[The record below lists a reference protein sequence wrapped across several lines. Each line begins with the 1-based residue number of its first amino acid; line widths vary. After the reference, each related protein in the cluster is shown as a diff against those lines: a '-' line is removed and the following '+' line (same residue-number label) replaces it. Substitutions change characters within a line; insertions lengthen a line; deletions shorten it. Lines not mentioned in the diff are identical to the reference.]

1 MNTLNR
7 RMFRKKGG
15 GASGIMASGPELV
28 KRTNGGGFRD
38 PYINYQALIPNP
50 IEDARG
56 LYGKNLNLYELMKLR
71 PKVEPIEDQ
80 IAIEKEKKRKED
92 LIKKDI
98 DTINVTNE
106 KLLKS
111 GAEVS
116 KPVTVDAFP
125 KSRGLSLK
133 TDEMTNDPMPGGL
146 FSQDNIV
153 TEAEAEAALKTPTG
167 DGISDA
173 YDPEERKKQFKGL
186 TGNLAKMENLN
197 QEILAKNR
205 RAISDQSSYDDRLF
219 FGTTL
224 NKATEDLQ
232 NELNKEGQEITLA
245 DVRDQG
251 VKLLGYDPDKL
262 DENFDE
268 DRRSAFFLSLMKAGL
283 AIAAGESDN
292 ALTNIAKGLNFGLTA
307 YGEDVKDLKK
317 ELKQDRKDA
326 ANTFYKLL
334 GDKKSE
340 QLAKESLN
348 LKKKMA
354 LREIVATKVGD
365 ERALAIKEM
374 EMENRNAELKINFYK
389 ILNEQNRHEQNF
401 DLKERELEANVKNA
415 MLRLVPDKLRL
426 FQGSGEITLIDQ
438 TKGFTLDNIKI
449 SDKLKKV
456 FMDELTNLKTNKKLA
471 KQLPSLTQKQIGEEE
486 QYYGIVKGE
495 TSNKKFGTFVG
506 NFETNLNK
514 KVEKGEVN
522 KGILNDY
529 FNVVRTVNGKIN
541 LSRVPSAVKK
551 YILKD
556 AVKILNTNKEIF
568 NLKDPEADAILN
580 PPTQE

>member
-1 MNTLNR
+1 
-7 RMFRKKGG
+7 
-15 GASGIMASGPELV
+15 
-28 KRTNGGGFRD
+28 
-38 PYINYQALIPNP
+38 
-50 IEDARG
+50 
-56 LYGKNLNLYELMKLR
+56 
-71 PKVEPIEDQ
+71 
-80 IAIEKEKKRKED
+80 
-92 LIKKDI
+92 
-98 DTINVTNE
+98 
-106 KLLKS
+106 
-111 GAEVS
+111 
-116 KPVTVDAFP
+116 
-125 KSRGLSLK
+125 
-133 TDEMTNDPMPGGL
+133 
-146 FSQDNIV
+146 
-153 TEAEAEAALKTPTG
+153 
-167 DGISDA
+167 
-173 YDPEERKKQFKGL
+173 
-186 TGNLAKMENLN
+186 
-197 QEILAKNR
+197 
-205 RAISDQSSYDDRLF
+205 
-219 FGTTL
+219 
-224 NKATEDLQ
+224 
-232 NELNKEGQEITLA
+232 
-245 DVRDQG
+245 
-251 VKLLGYDPDKL
+251 
-262 DENFDE
+262 
-268 DRRSAFFLSLMKAGL
+268 
-283 AIAAGESDN
+283 
-292 ALTNIAKGLNFGLTA
+292 
-307 YGEDVKDLKK
+307 
-317 ELKQDRKDA
+317 
-326 ANTFYKLL
+326 
-334 GDKKSE
+334 
-340 QLAKESLN
+340 
-348 LKKKMA
+348 
-354 LREIVATKVGD
+354 
-365 ERALAIKEM
+365 
-374 EMENRNAELKINFYK
+374 INFYK